1 MRIWMLLLAVTAS
14 AGISTTAWSEETTN
28 FTVSGETPVISI
40 IIDDMGSLNKRGARA
55 IQLPGAIA
63 YSFLPHSPYT
73 IQLAKLAH
81 SYNKEVLLHLPMES
95 IKNHALGPGGLSLD
109 MSRDEFVQTLQ
120 KDLESVPHVKGINN
134 HMGSLL
140 TRHPGHMMWLMQ
152 AIHEK
157 GELFFVDS
165 RTTSNTVALKVA
177 NENHVPSIPRNIFLD
192 HVRNIEAINR
202 EFDRMIEHARKTG
215 TALAIGHPYKETLT
229 VLEERLPELED
240 LQIKLVPVSDMIK
253 LSQKRKNT
261 WQASLSHSPRAAK
274 N

>member
-1 MRIWMLLLAVTAS
+1 PHNAQRHPLEKNTIFTSM
-14 AGISTTAWSEETTN
+14 GKET
-28 FTVSGETPVISI
+28 IKSI
-40 IIDDMGSLNKRGARA
+40 ITDDMA
-55 IQLPGAIA
+55 
-63 YSFLPHSPYT
+63 
-73 IQLAKLAH
+73 
-81 SYNKEVLLHLPMES
+81 S
-95 IKNHALGPGGLSLD
+95 IPNL
-109 MSRDEFVQTLQ
+109 
-120 KDLESVPHVKGINN
+120 KGINN
-134 HMGSLL
+134 HMGSKA

-152 AIHEK
+152 AIYEK

-192 HVRNIEAINR
+192 HERNIEAINR
-202 EFDRMIEHARKTG
+202 EFDRMIEHARRTG